1 METNLSSNISSSTKF
16 ASVLVSSL
24 QKSSTSLNE
33 NPKQR
38 RKRGT
43 RNKNPDLNKKLLEHL
58 KGQNK
63 AIEHEDKLKEVERLN
78 SGTRSST
85 TILIVKKKN
94 SKKKSLGIDNDFL
107 RTLNGLNQRVKSRN
121 KKIRIHKFYQMIGP
135 KIDKLWEYK
144 GPNIYDSFDLF
155 HPFLG

>member
-1 METNLSSNISSSTKF
+1 MEIPLNNNSSTKF

-24 QKSSTSLNE
+24 QKSTNSLND

-85 TILIVKKKN
+85 TILVVKKKY

-107 RTLNGLNQRVKSRN
+107 RTLNDLNQRVKTRN
-121 KKIRIHKFYQMIGP
+121 KKIRIHKVYQTIGP
-135 KIDKLWEYK
+135 KIDKLWEFK
-144 GPNIYDSFDLF
+144 GPIIYRDYELF